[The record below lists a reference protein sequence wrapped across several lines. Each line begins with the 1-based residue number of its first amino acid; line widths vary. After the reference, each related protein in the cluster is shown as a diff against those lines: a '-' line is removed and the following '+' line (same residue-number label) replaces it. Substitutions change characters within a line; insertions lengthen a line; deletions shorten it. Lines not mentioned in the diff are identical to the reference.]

1 MSIENK
7 IHSII
12 IRLSISLTVWCI
24 INLYIFPITIY
35 EYIGLEIIIGFSQLL
50 TIFVK
55 RSFGIFNPRIS
66 KYLEQD
72 KKDYQDGL

>member
-1 MSIENK
+1 MSIGNK

-12 IRLSISLTVWCI
+12 IRLSISLTAWWI
-24 INLYIFPITIY
+24 INLYVFPITIY

-55 RSFGIFNPRIS
+55 RSFGLLNPRIS